1 MNARILVACR
11 GVVSESLQTLDFFP
25 GELYPVDPVDTL
37 EHEFVALRVPH
48 LLSGQVALVDRENV
62 ALEEEPAPAPAPE
75 EPEPETNLTP
85 VAALAMLI
93 SAVSCCKLAGTRD
106 IVAIS
111 QQALSDTLQKARVVV
126 AAELAR
132 EAMEADQH
140 ERQREAL
147 AELVRAAE
155 MYATTAR
162 PRLGKLCRE
171 ARAALA
177 DWEPNYRTR
186 AGQPW
191 RVVVEVRAGSVQDVA
206 APKGAVVEVRDYDSR
221 EEWDSPNVCI
231 WNGCEEVAQ

>member
-11 GVVSESLQTLDFFP
+11 GLVSESLETCELLP
-25 GELYPVDPVDTL
+25 GELYPVDTTMI
-37 EHEFVALRVPH
+37 EFVTLRLPH

-62 ALEEEPAPAPAPE
+62 VLEEPAPAPE

-106 IVAIS
+106 IVALS

-132 EAMEADQH
+132 EAVEADQH

-147 AELVRAAE
+147 AELVGAAE

-162 PRLGKLCRE
+162 PRLNKLCKE

-191 RVVVEVRAGSVQDVA
+191 RVVVEVRGGSVQDVT
-206 APKGAVVEVRDYDSR
+206 APKGSVVEVRDYDSR

>member
-1 MNARILVACR
+1 MIKLMNARILVSCR
-11 GVVSESLQTLDFFP
+11 GVVSESLETCEFLP
-25 GELYPVDPVDTL
+25 GELYPVDTL
-37 EHEFVALRVPH
+37 DPEFVALRVPH

-75 EPEPETNLTP
+75 
-85 VAALAMLI
+85 
-93 SAVSCCKLAGTRD
+93 
-106 IVAIS
+106 AI
-111 QQALSDTLQKARVVV
+111 A
-126 AAELAR
+126 
-132 EAMEADQH
+132 ADQH

-162 PRLGKLCRE
+162 PRLGKLCKE

-191 RVVVEVRAGSVQDVA
+191 RVVVEVRGGSVQDVT

-221 EEWDSPNVCI
+221 EEWGESPNVCI
-231 WNGCEEVAQ
+231 WNGCGEEVAQ